1 LHPRRLCRARAP
13 LAPMPLSGQRLNV
26 AAIGDP
32 GASGYSADLPP
43 RQWASVP
50 AGSKGLKKILR
61 YPSALLFA
69 LLGMSHDIPVVH
81 RTQLRCGE
89 ADSAEISGL
98 QPGIRVATSLP
109 APHPVSMG
117 ATRCGRRISPSRRT
131 FENYTVVASAL
142 VAELWQTRPDQT
154 RVPSTGVQVQF
165 LPSALR
171 GVERP
176 WRNWKT
182 CRIQAPVPMPGRAG
196 STPAGRT
203 QHRGSLV
210 KSRITLGFYPFVP
223 GSSPGRPTD
232 TTCAVS

>member
-43 RQWASVP
+43 RQWASAP
-50 AGSKGLKKILR
+50 AGSKGLKKILI

-69 LLGMSHDIPVVH
+69 LLGMSPDIPVVH

-89 ADSAEISGL
+89 TGSAKIAGL
-98 QPGIRVATSLP
+98 QPGIRVATSFP
-109 APHPVSMG
+109 APHPFSMG
-117 ATRCGRRISPSRRT
+117 AAWCGRRMSPSRRT

-165 LPSALR
+165 LPSALMVSSVR
-171 GVERP
+171 GG
-176 WRNWKT
+176 
-182 CRIQAPVPMPGRAG
+182 PGRRAG
-196 STPAGRT
+196 FRLRCHDQACRFDPSRT
-203 QHRGSLV
+203 YTTLRVVGEIGYHSWLLPLRSGFESRAAHRHHM
-210 KSRITLGFYPFVP
+210 R
-223 GSSPGRPTD
+223 R
-232 TTCAVS
+232 